1 MTGDWND
8 GVGGAVQAA
17 GEFTMHGLTPG
28 ARYVIHV
35 ENIFSGG
42 FPTPQVALPGPSEY
56 FNGKAENDLATSDN
70 ACDYDEVV
78 VAAGDTR
85 PGINIQVNGMKK
97 TPRLVINPAPN
108 ANNITENGQT
118 MAGTIINSYG
128 DALSWT
134 HHAGRDEHTILP
146 MGGITLSENGAVIAG
161 RVFVDDQYL
170 PARLVPGKSIE
181 IIPTPGNN
189 SCDQGSGIDEFYSH
203 FAISP
208 DGNTMGGFLWNC
220 DNVEGQ
226 RNFVAAAA
234 IYSEKEGWTVLND
247 HYDEG
252 SSRVN
257 ALANNVAVGWATNP
271 PSGWWEGR
279 VWKDGVELN
288 MKDAAPANLIDVGA
302 ATGVNSDGTMVVG
315 VDTWDDQWNQ
325 RGYTYNMETSEF
337 TVLEQAEE
345 CPWWDWF
352 CFGSKP
358 FNPYDIS
365 DEGTMVGA
373 FGTASGQG
381 ATLVNEV
388 LGTQKLVDFLMAQ
401 GVMNAGD
408 LGIVSNA
415 TKISNNGK
423 HIVGWTAVDGYFA
436 SFKLTLDQLYVCRKG
451 KSMQVGYP
459 DAVADQLNN
468 GATLGMC
475 EADLPLQYKGNF

>member
-1 MTGDWND
+1 
-8 GVGGAVQAA
+8 
-17 GEFTMHGLTPG
+17 
-28 ARYVIHV
+28 
-35 ENIFSGG
+35 
-42 FPTPQVALPGPSEY
+42 
-56 FNGKAENDLATSDN
+56 
-70 ACDYDEVV
+70 
-78 VAAGDTR
+78 
-85 PGINIQVNGMKK
+85 
-97 TPRLVINPAPN
+97 
-108 ANNITENGQT
+108 
-118 MAGTIINSYG
+118 
-128 DALSWT
+128 
-134 HHAGRDEHTILP
+134 

-161 RVFVDDQYL
+161 RVIVDDQYL
-170 PARLVPGKSIE
+170 PARMVPGKSIE

-189 SCDQGSGIDEFYSH
+189 SCDQGAGIDEFYSH

-234 IYSEKEGWTVLND
+234 IYSEQDGWTVLND
-247 HYDEG
+247 HYDNG

-257 ALANNVAVGWATNP
+257 ALANNVAVGWGTNP

-288 MKDAAPANLIDVGA
+288 MKEVAPANLIDVGA

-352 CFGSKP
+352 CFGAKP

-381 ATLVNEV
+381 ATLVNDV
-388 LGTQKLVDFLMAQ
+388 LGTQKLADFLMAQ
-401 GVMNAGD
+401 GVINAGD

-423 HIVGWTAVDGYFA
+423 HIVGWTAVDGYWA

-451 KSMQVGYP
+451 RSMRVGYP
-459 DAVADQLNN
+459 DAVADQMNK